1 MRLRTL
7 LLGAALGSPA
17 FAQLPDVAIAAAASG
32 SLGDCRYT
40 DVQAYLQATGQFG
53 NIDIVDCVTTTPAL
67 GDLTPYD
74 AVLTWTNVSYND
86 AAALGDVFADYVD
99 QGGAVVVAVFAN
111 TTTGANRYLQGRR
124 LTGYELIESALGN
137 TSNSATLGT
146 IHDPSHPIVAGVTSL
161 SANNAFRPFVTAPI
175 LQGAVIA
182 EWSDGAPLIVADAPL
197 TSRVDIGLYPPSDN
211 CSGGFWNQ
219 GTSGDV
225 IVANALLY
233 AISGGTGGALGTNY
247 CTASQHSTGSAAP
260 ALSAPRTSLRGP
272 IAWSPTPPLLAPGRP
287 RLPGRRTRPSRC
299 PR

>member
-1 MRLRTL
+1 M
-7 LLGAALGSPA
+7 
-17 FAQLPDVAIAAAASG
+17 I
-32 SLGDCRYT
+32 
-40 DVQAYLQATGQFG
+40 
-53 NIDIVDCVTTTPAL
+53 TP
-67 GDLTPYD
+67 
-74 AVLTWTNVSYND
+74 SYAD
-86 AAALGDVFADYVD
+86 PVALGDVFADYVD